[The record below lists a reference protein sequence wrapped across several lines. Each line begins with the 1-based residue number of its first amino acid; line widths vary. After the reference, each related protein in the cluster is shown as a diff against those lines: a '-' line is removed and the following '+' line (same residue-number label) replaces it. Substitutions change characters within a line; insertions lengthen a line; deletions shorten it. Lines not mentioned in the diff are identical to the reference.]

1 MLASAAMNPAPN
13 LVFVGPTGAGKTSIG
28 KRVAERLGLRFVD
41 ADQRLEELT
50 GASVALIFECEGEAG
65 FRAREHALIAELCA
79 GEGQLIATGG
89 GAVLDPENRRVL
101 RERGFVVHLDVSVAQ
116 QLQRLDRDRARP
128 LLQAPDREARLQ
140 AMAEQRGPLYAE
152 IADLRFVSDGLG
164 VGVAAER
171 LLEQLATRWQR
182 PRAA

>member
-1 MLASAAMNPAPN
+1 MNPAPN
-13 LVFVGPTGAGKTSIG
+13 LVFVGPMGAGKTSIG

-41 ADQRLEELT
+41 ADHRIEELT

-65 FRAREHALIAELCA
+65 FRARERALIAELCA

-89 GAVLDPENRRVL
+89 GAVLDADNRRAL
-101 RERGFVVHLDVSVAQ
+101 RERGFVVHLHASVPQ
-116 QLQRLDRDRARP
+116 QLQRLDRDRTRP
-128 LLQAPDREARLQ
+128 LLQAPDRETRLR

-152 IADLRFVSDGLG
+152 IADLRFESDGLT

-171 LLEQLATRWQR
+171 LLAQLAERWQR
-182 PRAA
+182 PQAA